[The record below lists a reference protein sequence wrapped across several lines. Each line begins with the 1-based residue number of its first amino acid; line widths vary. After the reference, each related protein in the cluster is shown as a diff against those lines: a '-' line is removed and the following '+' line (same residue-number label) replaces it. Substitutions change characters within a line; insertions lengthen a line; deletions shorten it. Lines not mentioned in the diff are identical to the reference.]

1 MLELL
6 AKKRE
11 ETGKNKSK
19 KLRKDGWIPGVIY
32 GHGENPVNIKVEEED
47 LIKIIHSLPSEA
59 TVVNVKM
66 GKKIYPVIFQEVTRD
81 ILTDRLLHV
90 DFHIIHKGEKLRVK
104 VPIEVVG
111 ESKGVKEGGIVDFI
125 VRELEVSCLPKH
137 IPEKITVDIMDLD
150 IGDSIHIGDI
160 DTEGKFSIEGNAD
173 QPIVTIVLPKKLEVA
188 APVEEE
194 IAEEEITE
202 PEVISKEKEEE
213 EEGKGK
219 EEEEPK
225 EEKKS

>member
-6 AKKRE
+6 AKTRE
-11 ETGKNKSK
+11 EVGKNRAK

-32 GHGENPVNIKVEEED
+32 GHGENPVNIKVKKED
-47 LIKIIHSLPSEA
+47 LIRIIHSLPSEA
-59 TVVNVKM
+59 TIVNVKI
-66 GKKIYPVIFQEVTRD
+66 GKKIYPALFQEVTRD
-81 ILTDRLLHV
+81 ILTDKLLHV

-104 VPIEVVG
+104 VPVEVVG

-137 IPEKITVDIMDLD
+137 IPEKITVDITDLD

-160 DTEGKFSIEGNAD
+160 DTEDKFTIEGNAD
-173 QPIVTIVLPKKLEVA
+173 QSIVTIVLPKKLEVA

-194 IAEEEITE
+194 VIEEEITE

-213 EEGKGK
+213 KEGEEQ
-219 EEEEPK
+219 E